1 MSHCD
6 FHGNRNFGVVVDGH
20 FARVNVTDNAFESND
35 CKPGLMSIRG
45 MEKEMFILRNIL
57 RRNTGNFMVEFNMDS
72 QSEIVGEVSAYFSRN
87 SVSFGTCQ
95 ISWNVHSSWN
105 SFRYG
110 TMDTTLVRSRT
121 IRIWWPRTL
130 WP

>member
-45 MEKEMFILRNIL
+45 MEKEMYILRNIL

-87 SVSFGTCQ
+87 SVSFWNMK
-95 ISWNVHSSWN
+95 ISWNFLKN
-105 SFRYG
+105 
-110 TMDTTLVRSRT
+110 
-121 IRIWWPRTL
+121 
-130 WP
+130 

>member
-45 MEKEMFILRNIL
+45 MEKEMYILRNIL

-87 SVSFGTCQ
+87 SVSFWNMK
-95 ISWNVHSSWN
+95 ISWNFGSSRN
-105 SFRYG
+105 PFRCG
-110 TMDTTLVRSRT
+110 TMDTTPVRSRT

>member
-20 FARVNVTDNAFESND
+20 FARVNITDNAFESND

-87 SVSFGTCQ
+87 SVSSGTRK
-95 ISWNVHSSWN
+95 ISWNVDSSWN
-105 SFRYG
+105 PFRYG

-121 IRIWWPRTL
+121 TRIWWPRTL